1 MTAMRAETDVDRTLR
16 ARIDVLS
23 KKKGGRTLLAEACG
37 VSVQSISNIVSG
49 VHRPKLPLLV
59 AIADYYGVTVDWLL
73 GREGCKEKTAAAQ
86 YAEAMV
92 KLPDHFLIGAFLG
105 AEDIGC
111 TALSPQR
118 IIDITHNADL
128 YPLQLFLHRRRQY
141 VLVLLLVVLEQ
152 SNMLLR
158 D

>member
-1 MTAMRAETDVDRTLR
+1 MTAMMKAETDVDRTLR

-86 YAEAMV
+86 YAEARGYAMG
-92 KLPDHFLIGAFLG
+92 LRLAAD
-105 AEDIGC
+105 
-111 TALSPQR
+111 ALTDMSER
-118 IIDITHNADL
+118 LHERADRTV
-128 YPLQLFLHRRRQY
+128 PRK
-141 VLVLLLVVLEQ
+141 
-152 SNMLLR
+152 N
-158 D
+158 

>member
-1 MTAMRAETDVDRTLR
+1 MTAMKVDTELDRHLR

-73 GREGCKEKTAAAQ
+73 GREGCKEKTTSAQ
-86 YAEAMV
+86 YAEARGYAMG
-92 KLPDHFLIGAFLG
+92 LRLAAD
-105 AEDIGC
+105 
-111 TALSPQR
+111 ALTDMSER
-118 IIDITHNADL
+118 LHERADKTD
-128 YPLQLFLHRRRQY
+128 PRK
-141 VLVLLLVVLEQ
+141 
-152 SNMLLR
+152 N
-158 D
+158 

>member
-1 MTAMRAETDVDRTLR
+1 MTAMMKAETDVDRTLR

-73 GREGCKEKTAAAQ
+73 GREGSKEKTAAAQ
-86 YAEAMV
+86 YAEARGYAMG
-92 KLPDHFLIGAFLG
+92 LRLAADALTDMSERLHER
-105 AEDIGC
+105 AEK
-111 TALSPQR
+111 TVPR
-118 IIDITHNADL
+118 KN
-128 YPLQLFLHRRRQY
+128 
-141 VLVLLLVVLEQ
+141 
-152 SNMLLR
+152 
-158 D
+158 